1 MPGVFPSLEA
11 PVLLCEPSKEAQR
24 SRKLH
29 CSFKWMEGTFSELI
43 IHVSELISSTCWV
56 CVFFWLLMGL
66 PVTWAPG
73 LTEERTGNLELAELS
88 HLQLIQGNTL
98 EYIYFFSL
106 IIAFQKNNIYW
117 AFFFLKYSIN
127 GSCPHYID
135 DPCSGN
141 WMGIFVRL

>member
-29 CSFKWMEGTFSELI
+29 CSFKGTEGTFSELI

-56 CVFFWLLMGL
+56 SVSFWLLMGAACHL
-66 PVTWAPG
+66 SSCSNWGKDRQSRACRAVTPAADPRQHFRVY
-73 LTEERTGNLELAELS
+73 LL
-88 HLQLIQGNTL
+88 
-98 EYIYFFSL
+98 FSL
-106 IIAFQKNNIYW
+106 IIDFQKNNIYW

-127 GSCPHYID
+127 GFCPHYID